1 MNIIVIAFLIT
12 AFFLFES
19 AFTVYRLHRDAALN
33 RVCALLLMLFT
44 VLCVI
49 FALFVSERGHDA
61 AWMLSKFSV
70 ILSCFVGSITLH
82 FLLLLGGYESLKGKK
97 ILIALL
103 YVPAVVLAIYAV
115 MQNLV
120 VVDVYLT
127 GFGWDNRP
135 RSELTVWDAV
145 YFLYSMGFIAV
156 GIAAVVVK
164 SIFFTVD
171 DLAKKQN
178 LAFMKFSGVGLFTVI
193 ISSLFLTY
201 LYNDTSPDVMI
212 LVSDLSQA
220 GFLMVW
226 LVGLRYVMWKY
237 KLLVVLPSCH
247 TGELLSGFSTPILL
261 IDGREEIIFANK
273 EALNIISPEPENNE
287 AVVGLSL
294 KKLMDNFTALE
305 GEYEKIT
312 GGMTSHLTCTVR
324 FNLGDEKRK
333 SGYFQVQMYPI
344 RNEGNY
350 YIGSLIIINPSPGFS
365 FLRSQYALT
374 DREMEIV
381 RFLDQGLSA
390 PAIGGLLSVSELT
403 VKTHI
408 HNIYQK
414 TGAKNRIGLSHL
426 IRN

>member
-1 MNIIVIAFLIT
+1 MNIIVIAFIIT

-19 AFTVYRLHRDAALN
+19 ALTVYRLHRDAALN
-33 RVCALLLMLFT
+33 RVCALLLVLFT
-44 VLCVI
+44 VFCVI

-61 AWMLSKFSV
+61 AWMLSKITI

-82 FLLLLGGYESLKGKK
+82 FLLLLGGYESLKRKK
-97 ILIALL
+97 LLIALV
-103 YVPAVVLAIYAV
+103 YVPAVVLAIYASLH
-115 MQNLV
+115 NLV
-120 VVDVYLT
+120 VVDVFLT

-135 RSELTVWDAV
+135 RSELTAWDMV

-164 SIFFTVD
+164 IIFFNADELV
-171 DLAKKQN
+171 KKQN
-178 LAFMKFSGVGLFTVI
+178 TAFLKFSGVGLFTVF

-201 LYNDTSPDVMI
+201 LYDDTSPDAMI

-220 GFLMVW
+220 GLLIVW
-226 LVGLRYVMWKY
+226 LVGLRYAMWKY

-273 EALNIISPEPENNE
+273 EALNIISPDPEKNE
-287 AVVGLSL
+287 RLVGLSL
-294 KKLMDNFTALE
+294 KKLIDNFAVME
-305 GEYEKIT
+305 SEYEKIT
-312 GGMTSHLTCTVR
+312 GGMASHLMCTVR

-333 SGYFQVQMYPI
+333 TGYFQVQMYPI
-344 RNEGNY
+344 RNECNY
-350 YIGSLIIINPSPGFS
+350 YIGCLIIINPSPGFS
-365 FLRSQYALT
+365 FLRSEYALT

-381 RFLDQGLSA
+381 RLLDQGLSA
-390 PAIGGLLSVSELT
+390 PAIAGLFSLSELT

-414 TGAKNRIGLSHL
+414 TGVKNRIGLSHL